1 MVLIDL
7 GEAFLAASPPP
18 KGVGTPN
25 KHASPELPLAKQASM
40 WSENRAFGC
49 TMFEMRSGFP
59 LFESWL
65 GNDSHV
71 LEQIVRTL
79 GKPPESLCAAF
90 EKRGTAVTNVKGAG
104 RYSLVDQVSE
114 VGAEDE
120 PPLRG
125 EAPTRPWMEAPDT
138 RPSSEEV
145 RCLAGLLQRIFSY
158 MPEER
163 LPIERT
169 LKHKWFIEDF

>member
-1 MVLIDL
+1 M
-7 GEAFLAASPPP
+7 
-18 KGVGTPN
+18 
-25 KHASPELPLAKQASM
+25 
-40 WSENRAFGC
+40 
-49 TMFEMRSGFP
+49 
-59 LFESWL
+59 
-65 GNDSHV
+65 

-90 EKRGTAVTNVKGAG
+90 EERGIAVKIEKGAG

-138 RPSSEEV
+138 RPSSEKV

-163 LPIERT
+163 LPIERI
-169 LKHKWFIEDF
+169 LKHRWFIEDF